1 MRHKKLGVTL
11 ALAAFLSSAL
21 AGPITAAP
29 LKPIDHVTWMQ
40 SEAILNG
47 TGTGLELTRPI
58 TLVESIVLLSR
69 ASGAVAKVN
78 RIDPAVKGT
87 WAERELT
94 WAKEAKLLNSEQ
106 WAQLHTTVDAEILKS
121 IAKKAGITL
130 SLNGTTISR
139 QSYIAALG
147 DAVTLQVTIGHTN
160 DVHGHV
166 LPDENNAEMGYA
178 KLATLMKELQTDNP
192 NTILIDAGDMIQ
204 GTIYS
209 NLSEGQ
215 SIVDLVNPLGYSL
228 MVAGNHEFDYGYE
241 QLQNIAKQLQFPI
254 LSANVIDSSGKLL
267 LEPYLIKEIGGK
279 KFAFLGL
286 ITEDTPIVTHPD
298 NVKGLVFKDPVQTA
312 KEWVPKL
319 QKQAD
324 EVIIVSHSGLT
335 KDREIAQ
342 QVSGIDLIIG
352 GHSHTKLAEPE
363 LVNGIYIVQDWEYG
377 KSLGRVDL
385 FYYQDQLVHF
395 SGGLITYN
403 KETAA
408 DAATAARV
416 EQLKQQTDSK
426 LNEKIATAAVLL
438 EGERT
443 KIRAEETNLGNMIAD
458 AMLTRTKSMPGYEA
472 DAALTNGGGIRAS
485 IQPGDITKR
494 NLYDVLPFPN
504 TLAVIEVS
512 GKELRAALE
521 NGVSKIEEGAGRFPH
536 VSQITFTF
544 DIKQPAGSRVSHI
557 KVGGKELND
566 TQTYRIATND
576 FLIAGGDGY
585 ETFKKEHAL
594 NTGVTLF
601 EVVEQ
606 YLIATKEITVK
617 KDGRITKL

>member
-1 MRHKKLGVTL
+1 MRHKKLGIIIAVS
-11 ALAAFLSSAL
+11 ALLSSVF
-21 AGPITAAP
+21 AGPLAAAP
-29 LKPIDHVTWMQ
+29 LQPIDHMTWMQ
-40 SEAILNG
+40 EKSIVKGADS
-47 TGTGLELTRPI
+47 GLELTRPI
-58 TLVESIVLLSR
+58 TLVESIVLLAR
-69 ASGAVAKVN
+69 ATGGAAQIT

-94 WAKEAKLLNSEQ
+94 WAKKANLLSAEQWKLLHTSINSDTLQ
-106 WAQLHTTVDAEILKS
+106 ALA
-121 IAKKAGITL
+121 AKTGL
-130 SLNGTTISR
+130 SLSMTGTSISR
-139 QSYIAALG
+139 EDFIHALG

-166 LPDENNAEMGYA
+166 LDDEKNGEMGYS
-178 KLATLMKELQTDNP
+178 KLATLMKELRADNP

-209 NLSEGQ
+209 NLSSGQ
-215 SIVDLVNPLGYSL
+215 SITELVNPLGYEF
-228 MVAGNHEFDYGYE
+228 MVAGNHEFDYGTQ
-241 QLQNIAKQLQFPI
+241 QLQNIAKQLQFPM
-254 LSANVIDSSGKLL
+254 LSANVTDTSGNLL
-267 LEPYLIKEIGGK
+267 LKPYLIKEIDGK

-298 NVKGLVFKDPVQTA
+298 NVKGLTFHDPVQTA

-319 QKQAD
+319 QKLAD
-324 EVIIVSHSGLT
+324 EVIIVSHSGLA

-342 QVSGIDLIIG
+342 QVTGIDLIIG
-352 GHSHTKLAEPE
+352 GHSHTKLSQPE
-363 LVNGIYIVQDWEYG
+363 QVNGVYIVQDWEYG

-385 FYYQDQLVHF
+385 FYYQSQLVHF

-403 KETAA
+403 EDTAV
-408 DAATAARV
+408 DTATAARV
-416 EQLKQQTDSK
+416 DQLKQQTDSK
-426 LNEKIATAAVLL
+426 LNEKIAAAAVLL
-438 EGERT
+438 DGERT
-443 KIRAEETNLGNMIAD
+443 KIRAEETNLGNLIAD
-458 AMLTRTKSMPGYEA
+458 AMLARTKSMPGYEA

-504 TLAVIEVS
+504 TLAVVEIS

-521 NGVSKIEEGAGRFPH
+521 NGVSKIDEGAGRFPH
-536 VSQITFTF
+536 VSQISFTF
-544 DIKQPAGSRVSHI
+544 DLKQPAGSRVSHI
-557 KVGGKELND
+557 KVGDQALDD
-566 TQTYRIATND
+566 TKTYRIATND

-585 ETFKKEHAL
+585 DTFKKDKAL

-606 YLIATKEITVK
+606 YLIDAKEITVK